1 MLQAHPRSFECIAR
15 RAVSLSRHW
24 KRSVRNRPALGFIFI
39 TLLLD
44 VLGFGL
50 LIPVAPKL
58 VQSLEGGNVQNA
70 AWVYGFLVAT
80 YSLMQFFFAP
90 VLGALSDR
98 FGRRPVLLIALFG
111 SGLDYFAGAF
121 APNLVFLFIT
131 RAINGISGASI
142 TVCNAYIADV
152 TPPEKR
158 HIGYG
163 ILGAAFG
170 LGFVIGPLMGGILG
184 EYDIRY
190 PFYAA
195 GTLTLINWL
204 YGYFVLPESLSHE
217 RRKQASIAQARMNPF
232 ATMGI
237 LARYPLVARMAAS
250 LFMINLAMFSLHATW
265 VYFTGDKF
273 GWTPKQVGISLM
285 CVGLGAAIVQGG
297 LARKLIPAIGERN
310 ALVWGLVVGVV
321 AYAAYALVPQGWMIY
336 ATIAVASIGGI
347 CGPAGQAI
355 ITKCVQPHEQGAVQ
369 GCLTGLQSIANI
381 IAPII
386 ASNVFAFFI
395 SDKSPMH
402 FAGAPLMLAALLA
415 GIGTIIAAWAT
426 RDLPDSRLVK
436 NEQGDA
442 TTASPGS

>member
-1 MLQAHPRSFECIAR
+1 MPDCARSKR
-15 RAVSLSRHW
+15 VRH
-24 KRSVRNRPALGFIFI
+24 RPALGFIFL

-58 VQSLEGGNVQNA
+58 VQSLAGDNEQNA

-111 SGLDYFAGAF
+111 SGLDYFAGAL
-121 APNLVFLFIT
+121 APNLLFLFVT

-152 TPPEKR
+152 TPPERR
-158 HIGYG
+158 HVGYG
-163 ILGAAFG
+163 MLGAAFG

-184 EYDIRY
+184 EHDIRY

-195 GTLTLINWL
+195 GVLTLINWL
-204 YGYFVLPESLSHE
+204 YGYFVLPESLSQE
-217 RRKQASIAQARMNPF
+217 RRKHASIAQSGMNPF

-237 LARYPLVARMAAS
+237 LGRYPLVARMAAS
-250 LFMINLAMFSLHATW
+250 LFMVNLAMFSLHATW
-265 VYFTGDKF
+265 VYFTSNKF
-273 GWTPKQVGISLM
+273 GWTPRQVGISLM
-285 CVGLGAAIVQGG
+285 CVGIGAAIVQGG

-310 ALVWGLVVGVV
+310 ALIWGLLIGVI

-336 ATIAVASIGGI
+336 AVIAGASIGGI

-355 ITKCVQPHEQGAVQ
+355 ITKSVQPHEQGAVQ
-369 GCLTGLQSIANI
+369 GSLIALQSVANV

-395 SDKSPMH
+395 SDRAPVH
-402 FAGAPLMLAALLA
+402 FAGAPLMLASVLA
-415 GIGTIIAAWAT
+415 GIGTVIAVWAT
-426 RDLPDSRLVK
+426 RDLPDSRLAK
-436 NEQGDA
+436 DEPGDA

>member
-1 MLQAHPRSFECIAR
+1 M
-15 RAVSLSRHW
+15 
-24 KRSVRNRPALGFIFI
+24 RNRPALSFIFF

-58 VQSLEGGNVQNA
+58 VQSLGGGNEQNA

-90 VLGALSDR
+90 ILGALSDR
-98 FGRRPVLLIALFG
+98 FGRRPVLLVALFG
-111 SGLDYFAGAF
+111 SGLDYFAGAL
-121 APNLVFLFIT
+121 APNLLILFIT

-195 GTLTLINWL
+195 GALTMINWL

-217 RRKQASIAQARMNPF
+217 RRKRASIAQAGMNPF

-250 LFMINLAMFSLHATW
+250 LFMVNLAMFSLHATW
-265 VYFTGDKF
+265 VYFTSNKF
-273 GWTPKQVGISLM
+273 DWTPKQIGWSLATVGI
-285 CVGLGAAIVQGG
+285 GAVIVQGG
-297 LARKLIPAIGERN
+297 LARKLIPALGERN
-310 ALVWGLVVGVV
+310 SLVWGLLIGVA

-336 ATIAVASIGGI
+336 AVIAVASIGGI

-355 ITKCVQPHEQGAVQ
+355 ITKSVQPHEQGAVA
-369 GCLTGLQSIANI
+369 GSLIALQSIANV
-381 IAPII
+381 IAPIA
-386 ASNVFAFFI
+386 ASNVFAYFI
-395 SDKSPMH
+395 SDKAPIH
-402 FAGAPLMLAALLA
+402 FPGAPLMLASILA
-415 GIGTIIAAWAT
+415 AVGTVIAVWAT
-426 RDLPDSRLVK
+426 RGLPDSRLVK
-436 NEQGDA
+436 DKPGN
-442 TTASPGS
+442 TVTASPSS

>member
-1 MLQAHPRSFECIAR
+1 M
-15 RAVSLSRHW
+15 RH
-24 KRSVRNRPALGFIFI
+24 RPALGFIFF

-58 VQSLEGGNVQNA
+58 VQSLEGGNEQNA

-90 VLGALSDR
+90 ILGALSDR

-111 SGLDYFAGAF
+111 SGLDYFAGAL
-121 APNLVFLFIT
+121 APNLLILFIT

-158 HIGYG
+158 HVGYG
-163 ILGAAFG
+163 ILAAAFG
-170 LGFVIGPLMGGILG
+170 LGFVVGPLMGGILG
-184 EYDIRY
+184 EHDIRY

-195 GTLTLINWL
+195 GALTLLNWL
-204 YGYFVLPESLSHE
+204 YGYLVLPESLSHE
-217 RRKQASIAQARMNPF
+217 RRKLASIAQAGMNPF

-250 LFMINLAMFSLHATW
+250 LFMVNLAMFCLHATW
-265 VYFTGDKF
+265 VYFTSNKF
-273 GWTPKQVGISLM
+273 DWTPSQVGKSLAT
-285 CVGLGAAIVQGG
+285 VGIGAVIVQGG
-297 LARKLIPAIGERN
+297 LARKLIPALGERRS
-310 ALVWGLVVGVV
+310 LVWGLMIGTA
-321 AYAAYALVPQGWMIY
+321 AYAAYSLVPQGWMIY
-336 ATIAVASIGGI
+336 AVIAVASIGGI

-355 ITKCVQPHEQGAVQ
+355 ISKSVQPHEQGAVQ
-369 GCLTGLQSIANI
+369 GSLIALQSIANVL
-381 IAPII
+381 APIV
-386 ASNVFAFFI
+386 ASNVFAYFI
-395 SDKSPMH
+395 SDKAPVH
-402 FAGAPLMLAALLA
+402 FPGAPLMLASVLA
-415 GIGTIIAAWAT
+415 AIGTVIAFWAT
-426 RDLPDSRLVK
+426 RDLPDSRVPQS
-436 NEQGDA
+436 EPGDA

>member
-1 MLQAHPRSFECIAR
+1 
-15 RAVSLSRHW
+15 
-24 KRSVRNRPALGFIFI
+24 VRNRPALSFIFF

-58 VQSLEGGNVQNA
+58 VQSLGGGNEQNA

-90 VLGALSDR
+90 ILGALSDR
-98 FGRRPVLLIALFG
+98 FGRRPVLLVALFG
-111 SGLDYFAGAF
+111 SGLDYFAGAL
-121 APNLVFLFIT
+121 APNLLILFIT

-195 GTLTLINWL
+195 GALTMINWL

-217 RRKQASIAQARMNPF
+217 RRKRASIAQAGMNPF

-250 LFMINLAMFSLHATW
+250 LFMVNLAMFSLHATW
-265 VYFTGDKF
+265 VYFTSNKF
-273 GWTPKQVGISLM
+273 DWTPKQIGWSLATVGI
-285 CVGLGAAIVQGG
+285 GAVIVQGG
-297 LARKLIPAIGERN
+297 LARKLIPALGERN
-310 ALVWGLVVGVV
+310 SLVWGLLIGVA

-336 ATIAVASIGGI
+336 AVIAVASIGGI

-355 ITKCVQPHEQGAVQ
+355 ITKSVQPHEQGAVA
-369 GCLTGLQSIANI
+369 GSLIALQSIANV
-381 IAPII
+381 IAPIA
-386 ASNVFAFFI
+386 ASNVFAYFI
-395 SDKSPMH
+395 SDKAPIH
-402 FAGAPLMLAALLA
+402 FPGAPLMLASILA
-415 GIGTIIAAWAT
+415 AVGTVIAVWAT
-426 RDLPDSRLVK
+426 RGLPDSRLVK
-436 NEQGDA
+436 DKPGN
-442 TTASPGS
+442 TVTASPSS